1 MTVYPAH
8 ERLKMEL
15 RLRGT
20 SISGIAA
27 RIGVLPA
34 SVTLASQGLRR
45 SRRIEEAL
53 AEALG
58 TTPERLFPDRYATEE
73 GPTDRHS

>member
-1 MTVYPAH
+1 MRVYPAH

-27 RIGVLPA
+27 EIGVLPA

-45 SRRIEEAL
+45 SRRIEAAL
-53 AEALG
+53 AGALG
-58 TTPERLFPDRYATEE
+58 TTPEKLFPERYPAEDM
-73 GPTDRHS
+73 P